1 MRDICSHLKK
11 LEPEAAYKVQV
22 SAWHRK
28 PGGITGRQSDPHSKE
43 EESEGPFSAKLHF
56 TTQTNRKYTHF
67 EAKSSYYIDYDYH
80 YLLLFSFTIS
90 TLSFKKTIC

>member
-28 PGGITGRQSDPHSKE
+28 PGGITGRQSDPHSNE

-67 EAKSSYYIDYDYH
+67 ELNAVIISITTIIIYYYF
-80 YLLLFSFTIS
+80 LLQ
-90 TLSFKKTIC
+90 